1 MKHFG
6 TSTKLLG
13 KKKSNWNVNSSSHS
27 NKLIQNMSTKVF
39 IWLHE
44 TIEIWQ
50 LCQLIYALLVGL
62 VVKSKTAK
70 LGIKQKYR

>member
-44 TIEIWQ
+44 TIEIS
-50 LCQLIYALLVGL
+50 QLIYALLVGL